1 MAGVPVTFRDQRER
15 QLVNYSFIN
24 FASGSGVVKFFLG
37 QTANGNRLSENA
49 FYSNQLFIMSSVS
62 TSGSFVKV
70 LDEDFDT
77 EFLRPV
83 TIDGTG
89 VIDLGMGMKNDE
101 TNDDMRIYAI
111 VKIRKWDG
119 STETDLATFSGSS
132 NPIIWNADTL
142 QTQRFAS
149 HSLSG
154 DIPKTSFKIGE
165 SLRVTTEIW
174 VMSNGTADIQ
184 IALGVDPKNRT
195 KVYPKIKG
203 NNYSEGDEE
212 VDLSTMTGAFTN
224 SSASI
229 PFRVDI

>member
-1 MAGVPVTFRDQRER
+1 MAGLPQVIPIPSEAAIAS
-15 QLVNYSFIN
+15 YSFSS

-49 FYSNQLFIMSSVS
+49 FYSNLIFIMSSVT

-132 NPIIWNADTL
+132 NPVLWNADTST
-142 QTQRFAS
+142 TQRFAS

-174 VMSNGTADIQ
+174 VKSNGTADIQ

-203 NNYSEGDEE
+203 NNYSEGDDE
-212 VDLSTMTGAFTN
+212 VDLSTITGAFTN